1 MTKEIGIA
9 LMVGLCILVL
19 LIGIVKKKAELILNF
34 TVRIV
39 LGLAAIFFL
48 NQFFLSQEIDIA
60 VGINPISIL
69 TAGTLG
75 TGGIALLYGI
85 MAYRLL

>member
-9 LMVGLCILVL
+9 LMLGICILVL
-19 LIGIVKKKAELILNF
+19 LIGIIKKKAELLLNF

-48 NQFFLSQEIDIA
+48 NQFFSSQEIDIV
-60 VGINPISIL
+60 VGINPISVL